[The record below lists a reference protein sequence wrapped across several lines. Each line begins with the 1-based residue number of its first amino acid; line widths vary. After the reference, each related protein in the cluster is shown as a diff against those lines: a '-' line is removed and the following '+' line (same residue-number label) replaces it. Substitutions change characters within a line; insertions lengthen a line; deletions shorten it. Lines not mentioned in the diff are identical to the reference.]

1 MTSLNIK
8 NNDQEDSVNI
18 EEDIVRYKIANIVGK
33 KEVERLIN
41 IGTRVLDENIT
52 SLFLIDFDKVDK
64 FSLETRMLWM
74 QFFKDPRIKKTAIF
88 GGNRFIKTMVSFIIK
103 AAHTDNT
110 CLFVNEEEALDWLR
124 S

>member
-8 NNDQEDSVNI
+8 NNDQEASVNI
-18 EEDIVRYKIANIVGK
+18 EEDIVRYKIANIVGE